1 MSVSALGAGLSGANA
16 NQQALAVEA
25 HNIANLSTANFEAR
39 EARFEES
46 SPSGSGVS
54 LSAKGLSLSAAEG
67 GTDFAKSLTNTMLY
81 KAGFDLSLKV
91 IQAADERIGMLID
104 IKA

>member
-1 MSVSALGAGLSGANA
+1 MSLPALGAGLSGANA

-25 HNIANLSTANFEAR
+25 HNIANLSTENFVAR

-54 LSAKGLSLSAAEG
+54 LSAEGLSLSAAEG
-67 GTDFAKSLTNTMLY
+67 GTDFATSLTNTMIY

-91 IQAADERIGMLID
+91 IQAADERMGMLID